1 MFPQFICILDPSF
14 LLEERFFLRVQFQQ
28 SAIEVDSTR
37 RRFDFVVEGHDRWLM
52 DLQEFCDRQAL
63 GWGVDF
69 INRTTAM
76 LRRLFRKR
84 PAIGG
89 FSAVRA
95 SEGEADAHPRRVHPE
110 SPTFLSRRPR
120 PH

>member
-1 MFPQFICILDPSF
+1 MRITTYLVRLFLNFSNMFPQFICILDPSF

-63 GWGVDF
+63 GWGSGLYKSDNSHV
-69 INRTTAM
+69 TA
-76 LRRLFRKR
+76 LVSEEARDRRLFGCSGF
-84 PAIGG
+84 GG
-89 FSAVRA
+89 
-95 SEGEADAHPRRVHPE
+95 
-110 SPTFLSRRPR
+110 
-120 PH
+120 